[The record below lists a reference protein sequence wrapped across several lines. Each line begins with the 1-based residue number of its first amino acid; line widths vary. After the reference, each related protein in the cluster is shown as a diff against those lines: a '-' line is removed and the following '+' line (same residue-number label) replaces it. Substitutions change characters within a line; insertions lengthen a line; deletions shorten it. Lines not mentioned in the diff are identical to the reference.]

1 MKHQVIGQGPFSPEF
16 HAASELVGRK
26 WTGAI
31 IYAIFHGRT
40 RFSEIADAIPGL
52 SDRLLDERLKELVR
66 HEILEKQDSDCKS
79 RAGYRLTDKG
89 LALRTVL
96 IALYNW
102 AINWPVTDR
111 A

>member
-1 MKHQVIGQGPFSPEF
+1 MTNRSIGQGPFSAEF

-66 HEILEKQDSDCKS
+66 HGILERQEGDDGT
-79 RAGYRLTDKG
+79 RAGYRLTEKG
-89 LALRTVL
+89 LALRNVL
-96 IALYNW
+96 IALYGW
-102 AINWPVTDR
+102 AMKWPVTDR